1 MTAPV
6 ADRFCNVDWK
16 VALSCT
22 NSSGYRAPVLTTP
35 AEIELLI
42 GVVLWP
48 QRMLVVKL
56 ASKTAR
62 AVAIWVSWIAG
73 S

>member
-1 MTAPV
+1 M
-6 ADRFCNVDWK
+6 
-16 VALSCT
+16 
-22 NSSGYRAPVLTTP
+22 TTP
-35 AEIELLI
+35 AVSELLI

-56 ASKTAR
+56 ASKA
-62 AVAIWVSWIAG
+62 ASAEAIWVSWIAG